1 MGGAAIILQLTLVV
15 AEWAGNLGACIKLQT
30 VSWNETSQNVAE
42 LQEMGR
48 FLGRTFPAVFSAEFV
63 QVGRYGVW
71 VYIEEA
77 ASMAFTD
84 KRAIVCNGM
93 V

>member
-1 MGGAAIILQLTLVV
+1 MGPGTRGLQLTMGV

-48 FLGRTFPAVFSAEFV
+48 FLRRTFPAVFSAEFV
-63 QVGRYGVW
+63 QVGVADFMFRF
-71 VYIEEA
+71 I
-77 ASMAFTD
+77 
-84 KRAIVCNGM
+84 
-93 V
+93 

>member
-1 MGGAAIILQLTLVV
+1 MATRVLQLTLTMT
-15 AEWAGNLGACIKLQT
+15 EWAGNLGACIKLQT

-48 FLGRTFPAVFSAEFV
+48 FLRRTFPAVFSAEFV

-71 VYIEEA
+71 VDMEKA
-77 ASMAFTD
+77 SSMAFTD

>member
-1 MGGAAIILQLTLVV
+1 MGV

-48 FLGRTFPAVFSAEFV
+48 FLRRTFPAVFSAEFV

-71 VYIEEA
+71 VYIEKE
-77 ASMAFTD
+77 SRFH
-84 KRAIVCNGM
+84 GFY
-93 V
+93 